1 MKAPFCGVCSRQLY
15 RDYEAR
21 QQASIPVSGNT
32 KLHRTK
38 YSLFRIHISLITI
51 FYKSNSHTGTFRWPC
66 GLGLRSEASRLL
78 GLRIRIPPMGR
89 MFVCCV
95 CCALCRWRHMR
106 RADHSFRGVLPG
118 VCVCVCLCVCA
129 CVSSCMCDQGIST
142 LRQPMPEI
150 SCCAREIS
158 HRKRRKL
165 KM

>member
-1 MKAPFCGVCSRQLY
+1 MVSAVDSCTGITERGNRLLY
-15 RDYEAR
+15 LC
-21 QQASIPVSGNT
+21 QATLNCTAQNT
-32 KLHRTK
+32 A
-38 YSLFRIHISLITI
+38 SFRIHISIITI

-106 RADHSFRGVLPG
+106 RADHSFRRVLPG
-118 VCVCVCLCVCA
+118 VCVCVCVCLCVCA